1 VPVTR
6 ILRGFQ
12 EFARLEASGGILL
25 CACALGALLWANSPW
40 SEEYHALWQTR
51 ISPGVGQF
59 AISKPLLLW
68 INDGLMAV
76 FFFLVGLEIKRE
88 LVVGELA
95 SPRQAAFSIAAA
107 LGGMALPA
115 ALYSVLNGGGAGARG
130 WGIPMATDIAF
141 ALGVLALLGK
151 RAPLPLKVF
160 VTAFAIVDDL
170 AAVLVIAVFYT
181 DQIHW
186 SYLGL
191 AAIVLA
197 ALVAAGRAGVRHGA
211 AYVVPGL
218 ALWVLVLL
226 SGIHATIAGVLLAL
240 CIPLEHGR
248 QSSQGDGLLHRM
260 EHAVHPWVA
269 YLILP
274 VFALANAGVTL
285 SGDFSAAIADRVTLG
300 VMLGLVVGKPLGI
313 SLACWLSVR
322 IGLASLPGGVLWR
335 QIVAAGFLGGIG
347 FTMSLFIGG
356 LAFSDPSLLSAAKLG
371 ILSASFLAGLAGSL
385 FLFIHPVTPGLRS
398 SETMTAP

>member
-1 VPVTR
+1 VR
-6 ILRGFQ
+6 R
-12 EFARLEASGGILL
+12 FARLEASGGILL
-25 CACALGALLWANSPW
+25 FVCALAALLWANSRW
-40 SEEYHALWQTR
+40 SEAYHALWQIG

-76 FFFLVGLEIKRE
+76 FFFGVGLEIKRE

-107 LGGMALPA
+107 LGGMAFPA
-115 ALYSVLNGGGAGARG
+115 ALYSVLNGGAAGARG

-191 AAIVLA
+191 AAVVLA
-197 ALVAAGRAGVRHGA
+197 ALFAAGRAGVRRGA

-240 CIPLEHGR
+240 CIPLQHGKR
-248 QSSQGDGLLHRM
+248 SPHDDSLLDRM

-300 VMLGLVVGKPLGI
+300 VILGLVVGKPLGI
-313 SLACWLSVR
+313 GLACWLSVR
-322 IGLASLPGGVLWR
+322 IGLASLPGGVSWR
-335 QIVAAGFLGGIG
+335 QISAAGFLGGIG

-356 LAFSDPSLLSAAKLG
+356 LAFSDPSLLNAAKLG
-371 ILSASFLAGLAGSL
+371 ILSASLLAGLTGSL
-385 FLFIHPVTPGLRS
+385 FLLTHPVTPEARNRAVPVVAGKAR
-398 SETMTAP
+398 PVVR